1 MFSTVKLSSLS
12 CQRVSY
18 DGKSFMNTVSS
29 RCRVSLT
36 LHIVSKLDY
45 FFRAGPNV
53 INVFTAVSD
62 DFS

>member
-1 MFSTVKLSSLS
+1 MLSTVKRSSFS

-18 DGKSFMNTVSS
+18 DGKSFINTVSS

-36 LHIVSKLDY
+36 LHILSKLDY
-45 FFRAGPNV
+45 FFRNV
-53 INVFTAVSD
+53 INLFTAVSD